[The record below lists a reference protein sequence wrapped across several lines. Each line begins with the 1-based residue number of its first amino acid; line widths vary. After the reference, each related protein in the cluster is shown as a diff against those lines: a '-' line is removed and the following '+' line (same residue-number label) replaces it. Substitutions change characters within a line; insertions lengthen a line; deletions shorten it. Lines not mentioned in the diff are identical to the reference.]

1 MGIRPWP
8 MHRYFEWLD
17 KPCIVLFFFELFRI
31 LRRTSLNRGIS
42 ATEHT
47 PTAPRLD
54 NLTFHIDQEYK
65 TTMKHIVPR
74 DKVSMLFILGFRFF
88 LPIISIFVGL
98 EANQSHSESPWPV
111 SLHKYQDRTL
121 WLSSLLVFAPQ
132 WNICPPFVAWPWC
145 TVSLSSRWSGIWF
158 GFRFWTALRLWQVW
172 FVDEGWS
179 LGVIVTVWHFGV

>member
-1 MGIRPWP
+1 

-98 EANQSHSESPWPV
+98 EANQSHSES
-111 SLHKYQDRTL
+111 H
-121 WLSSLLVFAPQ
+121 
-132 WNICPPFVAWPWC
+132 
-145 TVSLSSRWSGIWF
+145 
-158 GFRFWTALRLWQVW
+158 
-172 FVDEGWS
+172 
-179 LGVIVTVWHFGV
+179 